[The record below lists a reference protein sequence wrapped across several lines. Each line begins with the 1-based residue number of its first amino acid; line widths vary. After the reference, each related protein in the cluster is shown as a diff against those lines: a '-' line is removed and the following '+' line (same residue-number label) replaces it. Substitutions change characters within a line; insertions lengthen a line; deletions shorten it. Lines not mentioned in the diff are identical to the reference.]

1 MSQAEIKDI
10 YKKVLINREQISE
23 RALKA
28 KEDTMEGQMTRIFGK
43 YFALLQDPKISVAV
57 QDEAKRDI
65 SEFLEKIQ
73 MNSDHDVI
81 MALTNME
88 ISKQYKEKLKQ

>member
-1 MSQAEIKDI
+1 LSQAEIKDI
-10 YKKVLINREQISE
+10 YAKVQINREQISK
-23 RALKA
+23 RALEQ
-28 KEDTMEGQMTRIFGK
+28 KEATMESQLTRIFGK
-43 YFALLQDPKISVAV
+43 YFQLLQDPKISVAV

-65 SEFLEKIQ
+65 SRFLDDIQ

-88 ISKQYKEKLKQ
+88 ITKQYKEKLKQ